1 MFAKLLVSI
10 LLFFN
15 PNMRL
20 DAIKAA
26 SNTTSFIT
34 DVPTIVSLNNSTEM
48 KNACKDIESD
58 VKAGEERI
66 EQERI
71 AQEQAEA
78 EEAARQAALAAQSSY
93 NNYSNYNYS
102 NNDSGYTASSYT
114 YSPPA
119 MTMGNYGRLVVG
131 GTSWVL
137 DSNGGQD
144 VVDRGDCW
152 VGEGYPTIFG
162 AHWNLGFTAIE
173 YASTATWYK
182 PDGSVVTLY
191 KVWEDWNAHNYY
203 WVSKSNGEYYFNNPA
218 GPICMY
224 TCTDTSGNNVYMS
237 YWTY

>member
-78 EEAARQAALAAQSSY
+78 EEAARQAALAAQSY
-93 NNYSNYNYS
+93 GTNNNYSYQNNYS
-102 NNDSGYTASSYT
+102 TYTAPSYD
-114 YSPPA
+114 YNPPA
-119 MTMGNYGRLVVG
+119 MTMGNYGRLYVG
-131 GTSWVL
+131 GTSWVK
-137 DSNGGQD
+137 Q
-144 VVDRGDCW
+144 
-152 VGEGYPTIFG
+152 
-162 AHWNLGFTAIE
+162 
-173 YASTATWYK
+173 
-182 PDGSVVTLY
+182 
-191 KVWEDWNAHNYY
+191 
-203 WVSKSNGEYYFNNPA
+203 
-218 GPICMY
+218 
-224 TCTDTSGNNVYMS
+224 
-237 YWTY
+237 

>member
-1 MFAKLLVSI
+1 MFAKILVSI

-34 DVPTIVSLNNSTEM
+34 DVPTITSLNNSTEM

-78 EEAARQAALAAQSSY
+78 EEAARQAALATQSY
-93 NNYSNYNYS
+93 GTNNNYSYQNNYS
-102 NNDSGYTASSYT
+102 TYTAPSYD
-114 YSPPA
+114 YNPPA
-119 MTMGNYGRLVVG
+119 MTMGNYGRLYVG

-137 DSNGGQD
+137 ESRGFQD
-144 VVDRGDCW
+144 IVDRGDCW
-152 VGEGYPTIFG
+152 VGEGYPLIFG

-191 KVWEDWNAHNYY
+191 KVSEDWNAHNYGT
-203 WVSKSNGEYYFNNPA
+203 VSKSNGEYYFNNPA
-218 GPICMY
+218 GPIAMY
-224 TCTDTSGNNVYMS
+224 TCTSTSGDDVYLS

>member
-34 DVPTIVSLNNSTEM
+34 DVPTITSLNNSTEM

-71 AQEQAEA
+71 VQEQAEA
-78 EEAARQAALAAQSSY
+78 EEAARQAALAAQSY
-93 NNYSNYNYS
+93 GTNNNYSYQNNYS
-102 NNDSGYTASSYT
+102 TYTAPSYD
-114 YSPPA
+114 YNPPA

-137 DSNGGQD
+137 DSRDGQD

-191 KVWEDWNAHNYY
+191 KVWEDWNGHNYG

-218 GPICMY
+218 GPIAMY
-224 TCTDTSGNNVYMS
+224 TCTSTSGNDVYLS

>member
-26 SNTTSFIT
+26 SNTTNFIT

-78 EEAARQAALAAQSSY
+78 EEAARQAALAAQSY
-93 NNYSNYNYS
+93 GTNNNYSYQNNYS
-102 NNDSGYTASSYT
+102 TYTAPSNDYN
-114 YSPPA
+114 PPA
-119 MTMGNYGRLVVG
+119 MTMGNYGRLYVG

-137 DSNGGQD
+137 ESRGFQD
-144 VVDRGDCW
+144 IVDRGDCW

-191 KVWEDWNAHNYY
+191 KVSEDWNAHNYGT
-203 WVSKSNGEYYFNNPA
+203 VTKSNGEYYSSNPA

-224 TCTDTSGNNVYMS
+224 TCLDYSSENVYLS

>member
-34 DVPTIVSLNNSTEM
+34 DVPTITSLNNSTEM
-48 KNACKDIESD
+48 KNACKDLEAD

-78 EEAARQAALAAQSSY
+78 EEAARQAALAAQSY
-93 NNYSNYNYS
+93 GTNNNYSYQNNYS
-102 NNDSGYTASSYT
+102 TYTDPSYD
-114 YSPPA
+114 YNPPA
-119 MTMGNYGRLVVG
+119 MTMGNYGRLYVG

-137 DSNGGQD
+137 ESRGFQD
-144 VVDRGDCW
+144 IVNRGDCW
-152 VGEGYPTIFG
+152 VGEGYPMILG

-191 KVWEDWNAHNYY
+191 KVSEDWNAHNYGT
-203 WVSKSNGEYYFNNPA
+203 VTKSNGEYYSSNPA

-224 TCTDTSGNNVYMS
+224 TCTSITGTEVYLS

>member
-1 MFAKLLVSI
+1 MFAKILVSI

-78 EEAARQAALAAQSSY
+78 EEAARQAALAAQSY
-93 NNYSNYNYS
+93 GTNNNYSYQNNYS
-102 NNDSGYTASSYT
+102 TYTAPSYDYT
-114 YSPPA
+114 PPA
-119 MTMGNYGRLVVG
+119 MTMGNYGRLYVG

-137 DSNGGQD
+137 ESRGFRDI
-144 VVDRGDCW
+144 VDRGDCW

-191 KVWEDWNAHNYY
+191 KVSEDWNAHNYGT
-203 WVSKSNGEYYFNNPA
+203 VTKSNGEYYSSNPA

-224 TCTDTSGNNVYMS
+224 TCLDTTSVNVYLS

>member
-1 MFAKLLVSI
+1 MFAKLLISI

-78 EEAARQAALAAQSSY
+78 EEAARQAALAAQNST
-93 NNYSNYNYS
+93 YSNYNYS
-102 NNDSGYTASSYT
+102 NNYSGYTASSYS
-114 YSPPA
+114 YNPPV
-119 MTMGNYGRLVVG
+119 MTMGK
-131 GTSWVL
+131 TIVL
-137 DSNGGQD
+137 
-144 VVDRGDCW
+144 
-152 VGEGYPTIFG
+152 
-162 AHWNLGFTAIE
+162 
-173 YASTATWYK
+173 
-182 PDGSVVTLY
+182 
-191 KVWEDWNAHNYY
+191 
-203 WVSKSNGEYYFNNPA
+203 
-218 GPICMY
+218 
-224 TCTDTSGNNVYMS
+224 
-237 YWTY
+237 

>member
-10 LLFFN
+10 LLFFY

-48 KNACKDIESD
+48 KNACKDLEAD

-78 EEAARQAALAAQSSY
+78 EEAARQAALAAQSY
-93 NNYSNYNYS
+93 GTNNNYSYQNNYS
-102 NNDSGYTASSYT
+102 TYTAPSYD
-114 YSPPA
+114 YNPPA
-119 MTMGNYGRLVVG
+119 MTMGNYGRLYVG

-137 DSNGGQD
+137 ESRGFQD
-144 VVDRGDCW
+144 IVDRGDCW

-191 KVWEDWNAHNYY
+191 KVSEDWNAHNYGT
-203 WVSKSNGEYYFNNPA
+203 VTKSNGEYYSSNPA

-224 TCTDTSGNNVYMS
+224 TCTSTSGNDVYLS

>member
-1 MFAKLLVSI
+1 MFAKILVSI

-34 DVPTIVSLNNSTEM
+34 DVPTITSLNNSTEM

-66 EQERI
+66 EQELI

-78 EEAARQAALAAQSSY
+78 EEAARQAALAAQSY
-93 NNYSNYNYS
+93 GTNNNYSYQNNYS
-102 NNDSGYTASSYT
+102 TYTAPSYD
-114 YSPPA
+114 YNPPA
-119 MTMGNYGRLVVG
+119 MTMGNYGRLYVG

-137 DSNGGQD
+137 ESRGFQD
-144 VVDRGDCW
+144 IVDRGDCW

-191 KVWEDWNAHNYY
+191 KVSEDWNAHNYGT
-203 WVSKSNGEYYFNNPA
+203 VTKSNGEYYSSNPA

-224 TCTDTSGNNVYMS
+224 TCEDYSGENVYLS

>member
-34 DVPTIVSLNNSTEM
+34 DVPTITSLNNSTAM
-48 KNACKDIESD
+48 ANACKDIESD

-78 EEAARQAALAAQSSY
+78 EEAARQAALAAQNST
-93 NNYSNYNYS
+93 YSNYNYS
-102 NNDSGYTASSYT
+102 NNYSGYTASDYT

-137 DSNGGQD
+137 DSRGGQD

-152 VGEGYPTIFG
+152 VGEGYPMIFG

-191 KVWEDWNAHNYY
+191 KVWEDWNGHNYY

-218 GPICMY
+218 GPIAMY
-224 TCTDTSGNNVYMS
+224 TCTSTSGNDVYLS

>member
-34 DVPTIVSLNNSTEM
+34 NVPTIVSLNNSTEM
-48 KNACKDIESD
+48 KNACKDIEGD

-78 EEAARQAALAAQSSY
+78 EEAARQAALAAQSY
-93 NNYSNYNYS
+93 GTNNNYSYQNNYS
-102 NNDSGYTASSYT
+102 TYTAPSYDYT
-114 YSPPA
+114 PPA

-191 KVWEDWNAHNYY
+191 KVWEDWNGHNYG

-218 GPICMY
+218 APIAMY
-224 TCTDTSGNNVYMS
+224 TCTSTSGNDVYLS